1 MDSRLGWEITAILV
15 LILANSF
22 FSLAEFSIIASRKS
36 KLREKIEEKK
46 KGAEKALK
54 LRESHEQFLATI
66 QVGITAV
73 SVLVGV
79 FSGATIVVHLTGLLE
94 GLPIPV
100 LAESATPIAMG
111 LVVMTITILAV
122 VLGELVPKYLALSFP
137 ERYARRVAGPVTL
150 FVKVVGVFARMLSGS
165 AIFIVRRLG
174 VKNDTGEHAV
184 SEDEINQLLIEGRES
199 GVFDETER
207 EFVSAVFD
215 FADSTVR
222 RAMTP
227 RIDVIGLPVDTDPKT
242 SLSVIQEHGY
252 SRFPIYEGEIDHV
265 IGVVYTKDVLT
276 KGIDLNQINLRQ
288 LMRKPFFV
296 PDSMPLPK
304 LLREFQKGHS
314 HMVIVLDEFGGTAG
328 IITLEDVLE
337 ELVGEIQD
345 EYDAEAAPLVQN
357 SETVAYADSSVWP
370 GDVNEMLNCHL
381 PEEDVDTLTG
391 LVMEKMGRM
400 PRKREMVVIA
410 DARLTVL
417 STDRNRILR
426 FRIEKIDQALDGKT
440 EDE

>member
-1 MDSRLGWEITAILV
+1 MDNRLAWEIAAILV
-15 LILANSF
+15 LILANGF
-22 FSLAEFSIIASRKS
+22 FSLAEFSVIASRKS
-36 KLREKIEEKK
+36 KLKAKLEEKK
-46 KGAEKALK
+46 KGAEKALA

-79 FSGATIVVHLTGLLE
+79 FSGATILVRLTEVLE
-94 GLPIPV
+94 KLPIQT
-100 LAESATPIAMG
+100 LAESAAPIAMG
-111 LVVMTITILAV
+111 LVVLSITILSV
-122 VLGELVPKYLALSFP
+122 VVGELVPKYLALSFP
-137 ERYARRVAGPVTL
+137 ERYARRVSGPVSL
-150 FVKVVGVFARMLSGS
+150 FIKFTGFFSKMLSGS
-165 AIFIVRRLG
+165 AAFIVRRLG
-174 VKNDTGEHAV
+174 VKSGSGEHSV
-184 SEDEINQLLIEGRES
+184 SEDEINQLLMEGRES
-199 GVFDETER
+199 GVFNETER
-207 EFVSAVFD
+207 EFVNAVFD

-227 RIDVIGLPVDTDPKT
+227 RIDVIGLPVTADPKRT
-242 SLSVIQEHGY
+242 IKVVQEHGY
-252 SRFPIYEGEIDHV
+252 SRFPIYKEDIDHV
-265 IGVVYTKDVLT
+265 VGVVYTKDVLT
-276 KGIDLNQINLRQ
+276 RGIDLNQINLGQ

-304 LLREFQKGHS
+304 LLREFQKGNS

-345 EYDAEAAPLVQN
+345 EYDAEAAPLIQN

-370 GDVNEMLNCHL
+370 GEVNEMLNCHL

-391 LVMEKMGRM
+391 LVMEEMGRM
-400 PRKREMVVIA
+400 PRKRETVVIA

-417 STDRNRILR
+417 ATDKSRILR
-426 FRIEKIDQALDGKT
+426 FRIEKIDQTQNDNS
-440 EDE
+440 